1 MAADWQLSAADIS
14 EALWPAALL
23 VSALASIWV
32 LHDAR
37 RLFKSY
43 APAFALACALLA
55 LALPPVF
62 LPLYLAWR
70 LFHPREE
77 TKDEEVGGTDAR
89 PRRLKGLALPLAYG
103 AALFAVGGFLFVR
116 DHRSFEA
123 RLARARLATHH
134 GRPER
139 AVAEYRAAL
148 RLRDDAHTRKL
159 LGMQLLAAGR
169 REEALAEF
177 REAARAGE
185 PDVPL
190 VGEEAR

>member
-23 VSALASIWV
+23 ASALASIWV
-32 LHDAR
+32 LHDAGR
-37 RLFKSY
+37 VFKSY
-43 APAFALACALLA
+43 APPLALACALLT
-55 LALPPVF
+55 LLLPPVF

-70 LFHPREE
+70 LFARKD
-77 TKDEEVGGTDAR
+77 TKDGEGGEPHAR

-103 AALFAVGGFLFVR
+103 VAVFAVGGFFFVR
-116 DHRSFEA
+116 DYRSFEA

-134 GRPER
+134 GRHDR

-159 LGMQLLAAGR
+159 LGMELLKVGR
-169 REEALAEF
+169 REEGLAEL

-185 PDVPL
+185 PGVPL
-190 VGEEAR
+190 EGEVAP

>member
-23 VSALASIWV
+23 ASALASIWV

-37 RLFKSY
+37 RLFKSH
-43 APAFALACALLA
+43 ALPLALACALLT
-55 LALPPVF
+55 LVLPPVF

-70 LFHPREE
+70 LFARKK
-77 TKDEEVGGTDAR
+77 TKDEEGGEPDAR

-103 AALFAVGGFLFVR
+103 AAVFAVGGLLFVR
-116 DHRSFEA
+116 DYRSFEA

-134 GRPER
+134 GRHDR

-159 LGMQLLAAGR
+159 LGMELLKVGR
-169 REEALAEF
+169 REEALAEL

-185 PDVPL
+185 PGVPL
-190 VGEEAR
+190 EVEGAR